1 MAPTTTEYQNE
12 TVSQFDKR
20 NYLSGSDIEYELRLS
35 EMVSAER
42 LVLWDRRIDR
52 ALECRPETL

>member
-1 MAPTTTEYQNE
+1 ML
-12 TVSQFDKR
+12 FDKR
-20 NYLSGSDIEYELRLS
+20 KYLSGSDIEYELRLS

-52 ALECRPETL
+52 ALECRPDTL